1 VQNDQEHAAAE
12 QPRDH
17 GQLEVRRVDA
27 LLQNLRAGHEAAAGA
42 VHGRKEQGITRFVV
56 HRLAE
61 AAGVDGLPGD
71 ELLKLN
77 SFFYFIL
84 FILSLFNVFSP
95 VQSRF

>member
-1 VQNDQEHAAAE
+1 MQNDQKHAAAE

-71 ELLKLN
+71 ELLKFN
-77 SFFYFIL
+77 SFFFGFYFIYFK
-84 FILSLFNVFSP
+84 FI
-95 VQSRF
+95 